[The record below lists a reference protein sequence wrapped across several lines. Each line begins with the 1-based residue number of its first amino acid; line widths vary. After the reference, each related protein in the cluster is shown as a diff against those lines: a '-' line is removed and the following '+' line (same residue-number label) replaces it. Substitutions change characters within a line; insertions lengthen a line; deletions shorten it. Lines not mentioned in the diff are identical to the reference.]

1 MVTSYIKLNSLQH
14 TYMES
19 HDVGFFLP
27 GWMQRNENVVLTSPH
42 DDDVLF
48 GCGLMLQILKEEGAE
63 IYVAVMTN
71 GDKGYCN
78 EERLGKN
85 NIVEARKEA
94 TFRAY
99 DEIGIDANHLIRFEY
114 PDSELAF
121 HIDWKLISR
130 MIEFYRNVDAT
141 RLFVPN
147 ENDFHIDHK
156 VSFNPVGIY
165 CGIQASTSILP
176 DLGEPCNIKTILR
189 YPVWMDFAGSPSH
202 IVTTDMEKQ
211 KRKIQSIGCYR
222 KVQPQMAETIR
233 EIEERGPKEYF
244 QEYKI
249 EMFSAREIDEMF
261 EEKYHVE

>member
-1 MVTSYIKLNSLQH
+1 
-14 TYMES
+14 MES

-141 RLFVPN
+141 RLFVP
-147 ENDFHIDHK
+147 
-156 VSFNPVGIY
+156 
-165 CGIQASTSILP
+165 
-176 DLGEPCNIKTILR
+176 
-189 YPVWMDFAGSPSH
+189 
-202 IVTTDMEKQ
+202 
-211 KRKIQSIGCYR
+211 
-222 KVQPQMAETIR
+222 
-233 EIEERGPKEYF
+233 
-244 QEYKI
+244 
-249 EMFSAREIDEMF
+249 
-261 EEKYHVE
+261 